1 MWDGRDKMGMGG
13 GRGGRGGDADIES
26 WRALGADLAF

>member
-1 MWDGRDKMGMGG
+1 MWDGRDKMGM
-13 GRGGRGGDADIES
+13 GGRGGDADIES

>member
-1 MWDGRDKMGMGG
+1 MGRQGQDGDW
-13 GRGGRGGDADIES
+13 GREGEGGDADIES